1 MVAKFLGFM
10 RKIVGSA
17 LTAVANK
24 TWSEREK
31 IPLRPGGQS
40 HILCVNAQ
48 FLNDYG
54 EFLIKA
60 IFKSAYVFSISFA
73 DLATRWPFRKTADE
87 M

>member
-1 MVAKFLGFM
+1 
-10 RKIVGSA
+10 
-17 LTAVANK
+17 
-24 TWSEREK
+24 
-31 IPLRPGGQS
+31 
-40 HILCVNAQ
+40 LCVNAQ

-73 DLATRWPFRKTADE
+73 DLATRWPFRKTEDE